1 MCHSTAKSVG
11 DDGHCSRP
19 CVEVGGSAQIEGRC
33 QVMLL
38 ADIQDVREEEVTRAG
53 VQLRIIEQHT
63 RGHDGRAFV
72 WRGREKRA

>member
-1 MCHSTAKSVG
+1 
-11 DDGHCSRP
+11 
-19 CVEVGGSAQIEGRC
+19 
-33 QVMLL
+33 MLL